1 MIYIDS
7 SALVKLAAEEVESA
21 ALIELL
27 TDRSDPLVTSVVTSV
42 EVRRAGRRVGAT
54 EAAERALRAVG
65 FVELSP
71 EIRDRAGAIETASLC
86 SLTAIQLATA
96 LALGDELESL
106 VAYDKRLVDAA
117 RANGLD
123 VVSPV

>member
-65 FVELSP
+65 LVELTP
-71 EIRDRAGAIETASLC
+71 EIRDRAGAIEPASLR
-86 SLTAIQLATA
+86 SLDAIHLATA